1 MQVRPSR
8 VASAKAASKLRVR
21 SASDTESDGGDQLD
35 GSTGKE
41 DMRSAE
47 ESDEDSDFEG

>member
-1 MQVRPSR
+1 MR

-21 SASDTESDGGDQLD
+21 SPSETESDGGDQSD
-35 GSTGKE
+35 ASTVNE

-47 ESDEDSDFEG
+47 ESDEDSDFDG